1 MKKLKFTKQ
10 ITKRTELS
18 VEKYLNEINKE
29 PLLTAQEEVE
39 LAGRI
44 KNGDEEAL
52 EKLIKSNLRFVVS
65 VAKKYEHQGLGLSDL
80 INEGNLGLIK
90 AAKRFDETRG
100 FKFISYAV
108 WWIRQSILQALA
120 EKGRSVRLPSNKV
133 NVISKIDQAQS
144 ELMQKQ
150 GREPTIEELAGI
162 LEWAPQDL
170 VELMGS
176 SDKTVS
182 MDAPLTDEQDSSL
195 QDVMKSDDFPA
206 PDQKL
211 TRESSNRE
219 LQDILSQQLTEKEST
234 IIKSYYG
241 LGNKRPRR
249 LDEIGRNLRL
259 CPERVRQLRKQAL
272 QKLRDYFRF
281 KKGGSNLN

>member
-65 VAKKYEHQGLGLSDL
+65 VAKKYEHQGLGLADL

-90 AAKRFDETRG
+90 AAKRFDATRG

-120 EKGRSVRLPSNKV
+120 EKARPVRLPSNKV
-133 NVISKIDQAQS
+133 NVVSKIDQAQS

-150 GREPTIEELAGI
+150 GREPSTEELAGV
-162 LEWAPQDL
+162 LEWAPQEL
-170 VELMGS
+170 VELMAGS
-176 SDKTVS
+176 EKAIS
-182 MDAPLTDEQDSSL
+182 MDAPLTDEEGASIQDM
-195 QDVMKSDDFPA
+195 MKSEAFPA
-206 PDQKL
+206 PDQRL
-211 TRESSNRE
+211 TKESSNQE
-219 LQDILSQQLTEKEST
+219 LQEILNHQLTEKEST

-241 LGNKRPRR
+241 LENRQPRR
-249 LDEIGRNLRL
+249 LEEIGRILRL

-281 KKGGSNLN
+281 RKDRSSLN

>member
-44 KNGDEEAL
+44 KNGNEEAL
-52 EKLIKSNLRFVVS
+52 QKLIKSNLRFVVS
-65 VAKKYEHQGLGLSDL
+65 VAKKYEHQGMGLADL

-120 EKGRSVRLPSNKV
+120 EKARPVRLPSNKV
-133 NVISKIDQAQS
+133 NIISKIDQAQS
-144 ELMQKQ
+144 KLMQKQ
-150 GREPTIEELAGI
+150 GREPTTEELAKM
-162 LEWAPQDL
+162 LEWAPKEL
-170 VELMGS
+170 VEGMAYS
-176 SDKTVS
+176 EKTIS
-182 MDAPLTDEQDSSL
+182 MDAPLTDEEGSSI
-195 QDVMKSDDFPA
+195 QNVMKSEDFPA

-211 TRESSNRE
+211 IQESSNTE
-219 LQDILSQQLTEKEST
+219 LQNILKQQLTEKEST

-281 KKGGSNLN
+281 RKDGSSLN